1 MRNRGN
7 YYSPLEQPISSQLAN
22 EACFLHHL
30 YIGCMIKRIFDILQ
44 SGSLSSAIFISL
56 EVDDLVENY
65 MVYIYNAMI
74 INY

>member
-7 YYSPLEQPISSQLAN
+7 CYSLLEQPISSQFAN

-56 EVDDLVENY
+56 EEEDLVDNFI
-65 MVYIYNAMI
+65 VYI
-74 INY
+74 